1 MGHTSLPR
9 GSFKCVFE
17 FRGGAKTL
25 KMCRWGTG
33 DRNGLALAR
42 GVFMELRAQGY
53 LSLG

>member
-17 FRGGAKTL
+17 FRGGAMTL

-33 DRNGLALAR
+33 DRNGLALA
-42 GVFMELRAQGY
+42 MELRAQGY
-53 LSLG
+53 LSLW